1 MKRGISVFALLALGS
16 LVLWLAIPEALAQIP
31 VQDTRNTYLPD
42 MDTHF
47 QMPVFAT
54 REAWLEEAAF
64 LRKQIL
70 SSGGLL
76 PMPKRTPLHAQ
87 IFGKLDR
94 VTYTIEKVLL
104 ETYPGFYLGGNLYRP
119 LGKQGPFPA
128 VLSAHGHWPYGRL
141 ENGAQTSL
149 PVRCA
154 NLARQ
159 GFVVFHYDMVGYND
173 TNQFP
178 HGDVGPHVGGP
189 RLAATERPFQV
200 PTAEDLWSINTMGL
214 QLWDSIRAVD
224 FVSSLPEVDPSRIAM
239 TGASGG
245 GTQTFLLMAV
255 EDRIKVAAPVN
266 MVSAIMQGNGCEE
279 APNLRVRAFNVMIAA
294 MMAPRPLLM
303 VAATGDWTRNTP
315 KEEFPAV
322 QGIYRLLGAEPNVES
337 VQFNAP
343 HNYNKDSREAVYT
356 FFNARMLGTKDRVV
370 EQRTGV
376 EQVQDLL
383 ALFGRERPANAV
395 TMGRYVADRVA
406 EAKQGIEQ
414 LAPRDRAT
422 LDKARATF
430 GERLTFS
437 LLDVKPASSEVIAEK
452 QETVANGE
460 TLLLGRAGKGDR
472 IPAIW
477 LTPRQAN
484 PAAAPTLIVHP
495 DGVAWVKSSA
505 QSAGGLVKGILD
517 RGGTVLGIDAFQ
529 SGAAKAPRDRTKRAF
544 IVFNQTDDANRV
556 QDILTALAYLQS
568 RSNAKVVNLAGL
580 EIAGVWTYFARALAG
595 PGVNLAADLVQ
606 FRTETDQEYLDKFV
620 VPGLRK
626 AGGFRA
632 AGVLD
637 TQDKLLVYNAGPEFP
652 ADWVRQSAQA
662 GGSAA
667 DVRNARASE
676 AELLAW
682 LAPEPATPRPPTKK
696 GR

>member
-1 MKRGISVFALLALGS
+1 MKKATIVLTLMSTG
-16 LVLWLAIPEALAQIP
+16 LVAAQIP
-31 VQDTRNTYLPD
+31 DQDVRNTYIPD
-42 MDTHF
+42 MHTHF
-47 QMPVFAT
+47 QMAVFTT

-70 SSGGLL
+70 SSAGLL
-76 PMPKRTPLHAQ
+76 PMPERTPLHAQ

-128 VLSAHGHWPYGRL
+128 VLSAHGHWAYGRL
-141 ENGAQTSL
+141 ENNATQASV
-149 PVRCA
+149 PARCV

-159 GFVVFHYDMVGYND
+159 GFVVFNYDMVGYND

-178 HGDVGPHVGGP
+178 HDDSGP
-189 RLAATERPFQV
+189 RLGGSR
-200 PTAEDLWSINTMGL
+200 EDLWSINTMGL
-214 QLWDSIRAVD
+214 QLWNSIRAVD
-224 FVSSLPEVDPSRIAM
+224 FVSSLPEVDPTRIAA

-245 GTQTFLLMAV
+245 GTQTFLLMAID
-255 EDRIKVAAPVN
+255 DRIKVAAPVN

-279 APNLRVRAFNVMIAA
+279 APNLRVRAFNVMFAA

-303 VAATGDWTRNTP
+303 VSATGDWTRNTP
-315 KEEFPAV
+315 KEEFPTV

-337 VQFNAP
+337 VQINAV

-356 FFNARMLGTKDRVV
+356 FFNARMLGGKGPVV
-370 EQRTGV
+370 EQRSRV

-395 TMGRYVADRVA
+395 TMERHVADRVA

-437 LLDVKPASSEVIAEK
+437 LLDVKPTPSEVIAEK
-452 QETVANGE
+452 QETLANGE

-477 LTPRQAN
+477 LAPQKAN

-495 DGVAWVKSSA
+495 DGAAWVKASA

-529 SGAAKAPRDRTKRAF
+529 TGTAEAPRDRKKRAF
-544 IVFNQTDDANRV
+544 TVFNQTDDANRV

-626 AGGFRA
+626 AGDFRA
-632 AGVLD
+632 ASVLD
-637 TQDKLLVYNAGPEFP
+637 TQDKLLVHNAGPEFP

-682 LAPEPATPRPPTKK
+682 LAPEPGTPRQPTKK